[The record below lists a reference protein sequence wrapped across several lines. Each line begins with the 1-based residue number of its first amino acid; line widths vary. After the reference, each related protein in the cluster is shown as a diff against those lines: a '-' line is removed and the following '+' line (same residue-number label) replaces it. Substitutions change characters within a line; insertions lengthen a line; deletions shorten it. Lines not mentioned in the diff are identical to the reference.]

1 HALGPVGRV
10 DSRMRKSRPS
20 GDGAPPSR
28 SPEHRY
34 GTSFNS
40 IIVKIANRSC
50 AMGYGGNKQGSTV
63 TRRNFLKTTSAIA
76 ATGGLAPTL
85 SAPFVSTA
93 LAATKTLKILQW
105 SHFIPE
111 YDKWI
116 DGFAKDWGKQ
126 NGITVTVDHIPH
138 LELAARAA
146 AEVSAG
152 AGHDT
157 FAFSGSGG
165 PNLHEKHVVNLSDL
179 VGVVEREERKERK
192 CGRQM

>member
-1 HALGPVGRV
+1 
-10 DSRMRKSRPS
+10 
-20 GDGAPPSR
+20 
-28 SPEHRY
+28 
-34 GTSFNS
+34 
-40 IIVKIANRSC
+40 
-50 AMGYGGNKQGSTV
+50 MGYGGNKQGSTV
-63 TRRNFLKTTSAIA
+63 TRRDFLKTTSAIA

-152 AGHDT
+152 AGHDI
-157 FAFSGSGG
+157 FGFNGSGG
-165 PNLHEKHVVNLSDL
+165 PHLYAKHTLDL
-179 VGVVEREERKERK
+179 TALIQEVENKHGK
-192 CGRQM
+192 VL